1 MKVTGELGRRILFAV
16 PLALLAVFL
25 VAAGGW
31 IFAVGVATVGC
42 VCLHEFYE
50 LVLARKPVRLAGFA
64 SVVACVVAAQL
75 GGPEAVLFAAW
86 VALPLIFVLVAVRP
100 NLEGAT
106 DAILST
112 SLGVW
117 WVSVGLAHAVL
128 LRDLVH
134 GGGIVI
140 DALVAT
146 FAGDTGAYFGG
157 RAFGTKP
164 LAARISPRKTVE
176 GLAAGAAATI
186 LAAFVASLYQDWL
199 AVGTALLIGV
209 VVSILGPAGDLFES
223 LIKRDAG
230 AKDAATTLGPHGGLL
245 DRLDGVLFSIVG
257 VYWVWHLLG

>member
-1 MKVTGELGRRILFAV
+1 MSTKSDLGRRILFAV
-16 PLALLAVFL
+16 PLAMLAVFL
-25 VAAGGW
+25 VASGGW

-42 VCLHEFYE
+42 LCLHEFYE
-50 LVLARKPVRLAGFA
+50 LVATRRPVRIAGFA
-64 SVVACVVAAQL
+64 AVVGCILAAKL
-75 GGPEAVLFAAW
+75 GGAEAVLFASW
-86 VALPLIFVLVAVRP
+86 VSLPVIFFFVAARP

-106 DAILST
+106 DSILAT
-112 SLGVW
+112 GLGVW
-117 WVSVGLAHAVL
+117 WVAVGLAHAVL
-128 LRDLVH
+128 LRDLTH

-157 RAFGTKP
+157 RSFGTKP

-176 GLAAGAAATI
+176 GLAAGAAATL
-186 LAAFVASLYQDWL
+186 LAVFVASLYQDWL
-199 AVGTALLIGV
+199 ALGTALLIGV
-209 VVSILGPAGDLFES
+209 VVAILGPAGDLFES